1 MQKKPVF
8 KLFAD
13 CKLVRGANKSLI
25 YDLNRRKLYKIDNEI
40 AVLLESCIGKSK
52 RQIIE
57 NHPSGIQVVL
67 EELIKN
73 DIGFFTDEPER
84 FIEIDEKF
92 NKPSKIYS
100 AILEIDKKNSYNVV
114 NAVILLND
122 LQCKSLLL
130 SFCNTTDW
138 TINEIEELLALTSD
152 SFFTN
157 IELILPYRLK
167 GMEVLTDDFFK
178 DHLRITSVLYFNSP
192 YYKVELNSV
201 DVQITY
207 VKDKAINWDEQVDL
221 DYFTTNLISYVEAKQ
236 FNIGLNRKVCLNKYG
251 EVKNYLTH
259 IESFGNILEDNLMEI
274 IEKPSFQQKW
284 KVSND
289 LIEHCN
295 ICEFRY
301 CCLSNSDLKHKDNK
315 WYKLNYCNDKT
326 LN

>member
-1 MQKKPVF
+1 MKKFPFYRQLDAMDCGPTCLRMVSKHHGKSYSLQYLRDRSYLDREGVSLKGISEAAESIGFRTMAVKVSYGNNPKEPCLLAAPLPAIAHWNQNHFIVVYKVTKDNVWIADPGAGKF
-8 KLFAD
+8 KLP
-13 CKLVRGANKSLI
+13 
-25 YDLNRRKLYKIDNEI
+25 RKE
-40 AVLLESCIGKSK
+40 
-52 RQIIE
+52 
-57 NHPSGIQVVL
+57 
-67 EELIKN
+67 
-73 DIGFFTDEPER
+73 F
-84 FIEIDEKF
+84 EKHW
-92 NKPSKIYS
+92 
-100 AILEIDKKNSYNVV
+100 
-114 NAVILLND
+114 
-122 LQCKSLLL
+122 L
-130 SFCNTTDW
+130 SD
-138 TINEIEELLALTSD
+138 
-152 SFFTN
+152 
-157 IELILPYRLK
+157 
-167 GMEVLTDDFFK
+167 
-178 DHLRITSVLYFNSP
+178 
-192 YYKVELNSV
+192 
-201 DVQITY
+201 Q
-207 VKDKAINWDEQVDL
+207 DKAINWDEQVDL